1 MQRQVARL
9 LRIAGTAAA
18 EASGKSDVGDRR
30 VETKKKA
37 PAKPKPIQ
45 INEPPT
51 YVRIVGDPDEAITFY
66 ADQRRYVRLE
76 TDANSDYHDPHDAT
90 KSRINIIVGDDL
102 RIFGTSPLRGGRMR
116 VGVQC
121 KSDVPIE
128 STGSIRVELYRP
140 GLSALT
146 DERGYRIVES
156 PQPSGGSERTTFP
169 NFKVIAVDGPDDVD
183 WEYVSEGFD
192 DRDVRRHA
200 TGTQLNE
207 GVLYIYYSTAFPRF
221 SIEKSRLDQQSPSL
235 SASFQVRYELWLAV
249 HALLVHQDEQSLDPT
264 DVGDEAVELARMD
277 RCRFAAIAAMMASQE
292 IKSGINFEDADE
304 AA

>member
-1 MQRQVARL
+1 M
-9 LRIAGTAAA
+9 I
-18 EASGKSDVGDRR
+18 
-30 VETKKKA
+30 
-37 PAKPKPIQ
+37 
-45 INEPPT
+45 
-51 YVRIVGDPDEAITFY
+51 
-66 ADQRRYVRLE
+66 
-76 TDANSDYHDPHDAT
+76 
-90 KSRINIIVGDDL
+90 
-102 RIFGTSPLRGGRMR
+102 
-116 VGVQC
+116 
-121 KSDVPIE
+121 
-128 STGSIRVELYRP
+128 
-140 GLSALT
+140 
-146 DERGYRIVES
+146 
-156 PQPSGGSERTTFP
+156 
-169 NFKVIAVDGPDDVD
+169 
-183 WEYVSEGFD
+183 
-192 DRDVRRHA
+192 A